1 MKTSISENLRNAREN
16 ANLKQ
21 VEVSRKASFNNKSI
35 SNWENGVSLPCLE
48 DAIKLADLYNVSLDV
63 LVGRNYRSQNR
74 ISLTLEEITLI
85 TNYRQLN
92 SIGKQKAEDYINDL
106 IGNPTYTQKE
116 KTIYPI
122 SA

>member
-116 KTIYPI
+116 KTI